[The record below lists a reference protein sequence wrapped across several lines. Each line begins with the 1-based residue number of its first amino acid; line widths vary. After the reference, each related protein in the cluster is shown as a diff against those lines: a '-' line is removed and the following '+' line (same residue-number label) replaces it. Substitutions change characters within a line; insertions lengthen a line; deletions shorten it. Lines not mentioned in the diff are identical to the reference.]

1 MTSVTMGRMD
11 EESAIPICRKCGKP
25 VEGFTRG
32 KEFRRG
38 NVCFF
43 ESRCHGEKERIE
55 YWPLNREGALFV
67 PAYAFPADRPSADLA
82 TLENPG
88 REKNVLDFEHDL
100 REMPEW
106 KRLSRI
112 EHFAVSTRLLER
124 NAQELT
130 AALHFLTADDRSWPL
145 SDIKRRADLDRAFE
159 EVLRL
164 LHNFVAAAFTLVDHS
179 RVLYGELYEDTGL
192 FPDYR
197 AEVDRRFASEP
208 LVQFVQKLRQLAQ
221 HVRLPAVS
229 YHLEDRTDL
238 GIRRR
243 LALSKSDLLQFKGW
257 AAPAKVY
264 LAAAAEQIDLSEV
277 VEAYVNQV
285 RAFYE
290 WMEKRQREIHA
301 PDVAAVEKVQA
312 EARALLAKKIPRLLE
327 LDLANWT
334 AGLGSLQDVFGFA
347 FGPDD
352 WVELSRYDGDLVAW
366 TEAAISMTE
375 ERFGSLP
382 EDLAA
387 RIREAA
393 RRGKQG

>member
-1 MTSVTMGRMD
+1 MD
-11 EESAIPICRKCGKP
+11 EESALPICRKCGKR
-25 VEGFTRG
+25 VQGFTRG
-32 KEFRRG
+32 REFRRG
-38 NVCFF
+38 NVCSF
-43 ESRCHGEKERIE
+43 ESQCHGEKERIE

-67 PAYAFPADRPSADLA
+67 PAYAFPADRPSTDLA
-82 TLENPG
+82 TFENPG

-130 AALHFLTADDRSWPL
+130 AALHFLTDDDRSWPL

-159 EVLRL
+159 EILRL

-179 RVLYGELYEDTGL
+179 RVLYGELYKDTGL
-192 FPDYR
+192 FPGYR

-229 YHLEDRTDL
+229 YHLEARADP

-257 AAPAKVY
+257 TAPAKVY

-290 WMEKRQREIHA
+290 WMEQRQREIHA

-312 EARALLAKKIPRLLE
+312 EARALLAKEIPRLLE

-352 WVELSRYDGDLVAW
+352 WVELSKYDGDLVAW
-366 TEAAISMTE
+366 TDAAIGLTE
-375 ERFGSLP
+375 KRFGPLP
-382 EDLAA
+382 AELAA
-387 RIREAA
+387 RMREAA
-393 RRGKQG
+393 RRGR